1 MDSLDKSLLFELQK
15 ECRCAYSELSN
26 RLNISVEEVSTRVQR
41 LVKEYIILKFTVVL
55 SPALFDAKD
64 AIIFFRSRQ
73 PLDLERINSLGI
85 HPTVEFISVGNRIEG
100 FALIH
105 YRTKSELY
113 SVVKYFQKV
122 GSTFKE
128 ELKAYQVQLL
138 SEEAQNQPKKDILDL
153 QEIDWLMLIH
163 LREQGRLSLSDLST
177 RTNIAIET
185 LVERLQF
192 LRTNNL
198 IEETIHLNPIK
209 SVKENWTIFRLRLTI
224 FTEPLQKEL
233 TRELASLPSYWSSSC
248 WKVEEK
254 PVLLL
259 GFLCSSYN
267 EVEKIQSLLSETPGL
282 ISIDKTMGG
291 TTYYFLDFRDELLE
305 EKRSDSWFSP
315 EKWVVDD
322 KKNER

>member
-15 ECRCAYSELSN
+15 ECRCAYSELSK

-41 LVKEYIILKFTVVL
+41 LVKDHIILKFTIVP
-55 SPALFDAKD
+55 SPALFDAKE
-64 AIIFFRSRQ
+64 AIIFFRSIQ
-73 PLDLERINSLGI
+73 HMDLELIHSLGI

-122 GSTFKE
+122 GSTLE
-128 ELKAYQVQLL
+128 EIKAYQVQLL
-138 SEEAQNQPKKDILDL
+138 SEEAQNQPKKDIFDL
-153 QEIDWLMLIH
+153 QEIDWLILIH

-267 EVEKIQSLLSETPGL
+267 EVEKIQSLLSETPGI
-282 ISIDKTMGG
+282 ISIEKTMGG

-315 EKWVVDD
+315 EKWVDDD
-322 KKNER
+322 KNKER